1 MDALGRVAG
10 GGTALDP
17 AVIAKLLGRAGGMGK
32 ARADP
37 LASLT
42 DRERSVL
49 ALMAEGLSSTAIAG
63 RLFLSE
69 GAIGKYT
76 TTIFAKLGLAA
87 AAAAAD
93 DDDTNRRVRAVL
105 AVTGRPQQVPVR
117 AGRVA
122 VAGGSGAFLLV
133 DCAAAGKRSG
143 SGQ

>member
-1 MDALGRVAG
+1 
-10 GGTALDP
+10 
-17 AVIAKLLGRAGGMGK
+17 MGK

-87 AAAAAD
+87 AAAAAA
-93 DDDTNRRVRAVL
+93 DDTNRRVRAVL